1 MIFNCFLN
9 RPIFQKVCLGIF
21 LGFASISPVKADR
34 VQIRSFGHSALL
46 IKGGGHSVLL
56 NPFKAVGCA
65 EGLSEP
71 NRVSADVVLAS
82 SDLADEGNRNVKG
95 LFLSEPGSYRIGNLA
110 LEGFTAPHDRFG
122 GRRYGLA
129 TAWQW
134 VQGGVNFVHLGGSVS
149 PIKFQQKLLI
159 GRPDVLVIAVGGGAK
174 VYNAREAAAV
184 VKYLNPKIVIPV
196 QYVRGTTP
204 SSCDQTGI
212 EPFLEAM
219 EGIQAKNVGRVFN
232 VRGKISDELVIRL
245 MP

>member
-1 MIFNCFLN
+1 M
-9 RPIFQKVCLGIF
+9 
-21 LGFASISPVKADR
+21 
-34 VQIRSFGHSALL
+34 L

-71 NRVSADVVLAS
+71 KNVSADVVLAS
-82 SDLADEGNRNVKG
+82 SELADEGNRNVRG
-95 LFLSEPGSYRIGNLA
+95 LFLSEPGSYRIRDLA

-149 PIKFQQKLLI
+149 PIRFQEKLLV

-196 QYVRGTTP
+196 QYVRGTNP

-219 EGIQAKNVGRVFN
+219 EGIQVRDVGKTFN
-232 VRGKISDELVIRL
+232 VRGKISDELVIKL